1 MVHVFLILGR
11 AIFRILKFGGQNW
24 MVVSELGLNLVNKRG
39 QTYEII
45 TQKK

>member
-24 MVVSELGLNLVNKRG
+24 MVVSELGLNLVNKRV